1 MVVTAPRDFFKKL
14 MTVHVPVFLDE
25 ALQWLE
31 LQPGQIVVDGTMGGG
46 GHTRAFAEAVG
57 PTGRVI
63 ALDRDPSAVER
74 IELPENVT
82 AVAANFADTP
92 EVLER
97 LEIPAVD
104 GIFLDLG
111 LSSDQLAA
119 DDRGFSFNAS
129 GSLDLRF
136 DETSGSPAWELLAEL
151 NEKELADL
159 IYEFGEERLS
169 RRIARKIVEQR
180 SLRPIRTAAEL
191 AELLRSCVPRSKNHS
206 IDPATRTFQAL
217 RIAVNEELKWLKVS
231 LERLPNCLRPG
242 GRLGIISFHSLE
254 DRMVKH
260 DFRNHDSLT
269 VLTKKPLLPT
279 ELEVYENPRSRS
291 AKLRFAARK

>member
-1 MVVTAPRDFFKKL
+1 
-14 MTVHVPVFLDE
+14 MTVHVPVLLAE

-31 LQPGQIVVDGTMGGG
+31 LKPGQVVVDGTMGGG

-63 ALDRDPSAVER
+63 ALDRDPTAVER

-92 EVLER
+92 EVLKR
-97 LEIPAVD
+97 LEVSSVD

-119 DDRGFSFNAS
+119 DDRGFSFNAT

-136 DETSGSPAWELLAEL
+136 NQTSGQPAWQLLEEL
-151 NEKELADL
+151 NETDLANL

-169 RRIARKIVEQR
+169 RRIARRIVEQR
-180 SLRPIRTAAEL
+180 ATQPIRTAAEL
-191 AELLRSCVPRSKNHS
+191 AELLRRCVPRSKNHS

-217 RIAVNEELKWLKVS
+217 RIAVNEELKWLKVA
-231 LERLPNCLRPG
+231 LEGLPDCLSVG
-242 GRLGIISFHSLE
+242 GRIGIISFHSLE

-260 DFRNHDSLT
+260 DFRRNESLE
-269 VLTKKPLLPT
+269 VLTKKPLLPS
-279 ELEVYENPRSRS
+279 ELEVYENSRSRS